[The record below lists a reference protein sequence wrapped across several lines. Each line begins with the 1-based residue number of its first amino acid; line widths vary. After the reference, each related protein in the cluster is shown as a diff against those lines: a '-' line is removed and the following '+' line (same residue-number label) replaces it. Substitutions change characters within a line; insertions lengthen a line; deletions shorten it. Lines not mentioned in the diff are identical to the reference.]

1 MVSPAP
7 VRLFELLSG
16 LLQTGAVTQ
25 TTVQQQ
31 LKLFTKAA
39 ASVQTRLGRTYLTL
53 GGAFFQLTATFE
65 GPTPHLYQVTLRVA
79 PAAYAAIKSFA
90 RDLPGAGGPLSQAAE
105 WQNSWL
111 GLLPRLLP
119 PAAGQQGGSA
129 VYGAAANEESDCAE
143 PILGSPL
150 NTARR

>member
-1 MVSPAP
+1 MPSEAP

-16 LLQTGAVTQ
+16 LLQTGATTQ

-31 LKLFTKAA
+31 LKPFTKAA
-39 ASVQTRLGRTYLTL
+39 APVQTRLGRTYLTL
-53 GGAFFQLTATFE
+53 GGEFFQLTATFE

-90 RDLPGAGGPLSQAAE
+90 RDLPGAGGPLSRAAE

-111 GLLPRLLP
+111 GLLPRLRLR
-119 PAAGQQGGSA
+119 PAAGSKGVSA
-129 VYGAAANEESDCAE
+129 RFVGLM
-143 PILGSPL
+143 PTKKVIVLTQL
-150 NTARR
+150 